1 MCDEGNSANCKLSS
15 VMNDKLQ
22 ELNVF
27 FPGTNACT
35 HVNATHFVCPPQAMF
50 WVATLAQC
58 LV

>member
-1 MCDEGNSANCKLSS
+1 
-15 VMNDKLQ
+15 MNDKLQ